1 MQRIVV
7 TRADKLIQKIFARQQ
22 VSYKD
27 AEKILFE
34 LGYELKVSGSHHV
47 FRKAGFK
54 HVTLK
59 RRPQLLSY
67 QITDLQGVLRDHG
80 IEEKI

>member
-1 MQRIVV
+1 VSRNK
-7 TRADKLIQKIFARQQ
+7 KLIQKIFAHQQ
-22 VSYKD
+22 ISYKD
-27 AEKILFE
+27 AEKILFD

-47 FRKAGFK
+47 FRKTGYK

-67 QITDLQGVLRDHG
+67 QITILQEVLNDHG

>member
-1 MQRIVV
+1 MSRLE
-7 TRADKLIQKIFARQQ
+7 KLIQKIFARQQ
-22 VSYKD
+22 ISYKE

-34 LGYELKVSGSHHV
+34 LGYEVKVSGSHHV

-54 HVTLK
+54 HVTFK

-67 QITDLQGVLRDHG
+67 
-80 IEEKI
+80 

>member
-1 MQRIVV
+1 MSRLE
-7 TRADKLIQKIFARQQ
+7 KLIQKIFARQQ

-27 AEKILFE
+27 AEKILLE

-59 RRPQLLSY
+59 RRPQLLPY
-67 QITDLQGVLRDHG
+67 QITDLQEVLRDHG

>member
-1 MQRIVV
+1 MSK
-7 TRADKLIQKIFARQQ
+7 TEKLIRKIFAQQQ

-34 LGYELKVSGSHHV
+34 LGYLLKISGSHHV
-47 FRKAGFK
+47 FRKAGCK
-54 HVTLK
+54 HITLK

-67 QITDLQGVLRDHG
+67 QVADLQEALRENG
-80 IEEKI
+80 YKEAL

>member
-1 MQRIVV
+1 
-7 TRADKLIQKIFARQQ
+7 
-22 VSYKD
+22 VSYLE

-59 RRPQLLSY
+59 RRAQLLPY
-67 QITDLQGVLRDHG
+67 QITDLQEVLRDHE
-80 IEEKI
+80 IKEKI